1 MDFDYSSVNNSVI
14 SFNDTIINKNQINYS
29 GIGGYIFK
37 SHDLNN
43 ITKQDKLRYIYIAM
57 CS

>member
-14 SFNDTIINKNQINYS
+14 SFNDIVINKDQINYS

-43 ITKQDKLRYIYIAM
+43 ITKQDKSRYIYIAM

>member
-1 MDFDYSSVNNSVI
+1 MDFDYSSINNSVI

-43 ITKQDKLRYIYIAM
+43 ITKQNKSRYIYIAM

>member
-29 GIGGYIFK
+29 GIGRYIFK

-43 ITKQDKLRYIYIAM
+43 ITKQDKSRYIYIAM

>member
-14 SFNDTIINKNQINYS
+14 SFNDIVINKDQINYS

-43 ITKQDKLRYIYIAM
+43 ITKQDKSQYIYIAM

>member
-43 ITKQDKLRYIYIAM
+43 ITKQDKSRYIYIAM